1 MFLNVYK
8 QTFHISHVRISQK
21 SKMCFN
27 MKSSAYYFHMKTKL
41 LTDFQICISV
51 PLTVFLFVI
60 AVAVMG
66 HRIILSGKKVF
77 QRTHFNLTAFTIFF
91 SKKFFSSKLKHLK
104 YILFRPNID
113 QDNYKI
119 DKTNVTQP
127 GNACFT
133 CWKILFY
140 CDTIINQTNYFYG
153 CLNWLE

>member
-27 MKSSAYYFHMKTKL
+27 MKSSAYYFHMKKKL